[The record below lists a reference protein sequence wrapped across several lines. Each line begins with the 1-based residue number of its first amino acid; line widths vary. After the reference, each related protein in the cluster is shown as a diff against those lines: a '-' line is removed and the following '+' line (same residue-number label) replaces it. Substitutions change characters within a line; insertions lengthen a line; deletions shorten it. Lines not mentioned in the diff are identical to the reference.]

1 MRSSLGRPVPASRR
15 GAPAPLRPLAA
26 ALAAALAAVCLA
38 AALVACAPA
47 PAPRRLDPGSFT
59 ALEVRGPVLKF
70 ELVTAF
76 YDLVDMKERKSDW
89 RSPEIL
95 RGAGPEGAAYADF
108 LDGAW
113 EALGRD
119 GRAAVAALA
128 KSSPHPWRL
137 LDELAHLP
145 DDADAAEI
153 ITAIEAMPTG
163 LFQGGWKKP
172 LALALEKFYAGSF
185 REFYAREAPL
195 VAADARRVGETIAA
209 SLPEGVFAFM
219 AKESG
224 VPLDQDRK
232 VAFYYTLQVIGAFGF
247 EAEGIK
253 ISTVQR
259 TSRSPED
266 LYDTAFHEFGH
277 EVFRTFQ
284 QNAAFVAAAEKL
296 KADRRFL
303 GEYDSIGRS
312 NYGSWANWCV
322 ENLVNGF
329 SYWLGYRKFGAEP
342 EEGNYR
348 YDAPFFAF
356 LKEKG
361 FAPSPGALEKR
372 CIDFLEAS
380 AAKAGARA
388 AP

>member
-1 MRSSLGRPVPASRR
+1 
-15 GAPAPLRPLAA
+15 
-26 ALAAALAAVCLA
+26 
-38 AALVACAPA
+38 
-47 PAPRRLDPGSFT
+47 PRRLDPGSFA

-76 YDLVDMKERKSDW
+76 FDLVDMKERKSAW
-89 RSPEIL
+89 RSPEKL
-95 RGAGPEGAAYADF
+95 RRAGPEGAAYADF

-113 EALGRD
+113 EALGPD
-119 GRAAVAALA
+119 GRAAVATLS

-137 LDELAHLP
+137 LDTLARLP
-145 DDADAAEI
+145 DDAEAAEI
-153 ITAIEAMPTG
+153 IAALKALPTG
-163 LFQGGWKKP
+163 IFAGGWKAP
-172 LALALEKFYAGSF
+172 LAFALDKFYAGSF
-185 REFYAREAPL
+185 REYYAREAPL
-195 VAADARRVGETIAA
+195 VAAEARRVGETMSAG
-209 SLPEGVFAFM
+209 LPEGVLAFM
-219 AKESG
+219 AEEAG
-224 VPLDQDRK
+224 VPLDRNRK
-232 VAFYYTLQVIGAFGF
+232 VAFYYTFQVIGAFGF

-266 LYDTAFHEFGH
+266 LYGTAFHEFGH

-284 QNAAFVAAAEKL
+284 GKAAFVAAADKL
-296 KADRRFL
+296 KADKRFL
-303 GEYDSIGRS
+303 EDYESTGRA

-342 EEGNYR
+342 EGGNYR
-348 YDAPFFAF
+348 HDAAFFAF

-361 FAPSPGALEKR
+361 FAPSPGALEKS